1 MNAAGV
7 GWVAYRAGDVSAM
20 RYGTNSC
27 SQSRCRP
34 TRGTAW
40 SNRSIPRIARMT
52 MQTIAGEMAQR
63 KRGCIRAA
71 NDNGPGLA
79 QIGNDRVVDLCL
91 EVTLDAQSVRR
102 CMTGLINIDLD
113 RNRHPG
119 KWADLLAPRQALIDL
134 LRRLQ
139 GLVGK
144 FRDHGVDR
152 RIDPSGPCERVRCDF
167 FRRKLP

>member
-1 MNAAGV
+1 
-7 GWVAYRAGDVSAM
+7 M
-20 RYGTNSC
+20 RYSANSC
-27 SQSRCRP
+27 GQSRCRP
-34 TRGTAW
+34 TRRAAW
-40 SNRSIPRIARMT
+40 SNRSIPGIARVT

-91 EVTLDAQSVRR
+91 EVTLDAQSVR
-102 CMTGLINIDLD
+102 CCVTGLINVDLD
-113 RNRHPG
+113 RDRHPG
-119 KWADLLAPRQALIDL
+119 EWADLLAPRQALIDL

-144 FRDHGVDR
+144 FRDHGVDH
-152 RIDPSGPCERVRCDF
+152 RIDLSEPRERAR
-167 FRRKLP
+167 